1 MSENKSARPR
11 ISEQDCE
18 KKEERRANY
27 EREGSRRVRV
37 REGRVKFFFF
47 FLSNFT

>member
-11 ISEQDCE
+11 ISERNCE
-18 KKEERRANY
+18 KKEERRAIY
-27 EREGSRRVRV
+27 EREGSKRVRV

-47 FLSNFT
+47 F